1 MDKNNSNIK
10 IIKSEILGSFKELV
24 HGFST
29 REGLSRTFP
38 YYFNLSLSVGDD
50 QDKVLENRAAF
61 FKAAGSDYLYATTQ
75 FQVHGDGISIVEQP
89 GYLGENDA
97 MITSKS
103 NIALTVTSA
112 DCVPV
117 FVYDANRKI
126 IATIHSGWRGTEKK
140 IVNKVLDRLVSD
152 YNSVIS
158 DLYVYIAPSISQEN
172 YEVGEEVAS
181 LFDTCYVKPNRDKFL
196 LDVSGCNRDMILNF
210 GVPRKNLEISNLCSF
225 EEMYLH
231 SYRRDGKKSGRAM
244 GVLML
249 KG

>member
-1 MDKNNSNIK
+1 MDKKNTNIK
-10 IIKSEILGSFKELV
+10 IIQSELLGGFNELV

-29 REGLSRTFP
+29 KVGLSRTFP
-38 YYFNLSLSVGDD
+38 FYFNLSLSVGDER
-50 QDKVLENRAAF
+50 DKVLENRDVF
-61 FKAAGSDYLYATTQ
+61 FRAAGADYRYAATQ

-97 MITSKS
+97 MITSKP
-103 NIALTVTSA
+103 NVALTVTSA

-117 FVYDANRKI
+117 FVYDAYRKI

-140 IVNKVLDRLVSD
+140 IVKKVLSTLVSD
-152 YNSVIS
+152 FNCVTS
-158 DLYVYIAPSISQEN
+158 DLYIYLAPSISQDN
-172 YEVGEEVAS
+172 YEVGDDVAA
-181 LFDTCYVKPNRDKFL
+181 LFDSRYVKPNRDKFL
-196 LDVSGCNRDMILNF
+196 LDVCGCNRDMILEF
-210 GVPRKNLEISNLCSF
+210 GVSEDHLEVSDLCSF
-225 EEMYLH
+225 NEDYLH